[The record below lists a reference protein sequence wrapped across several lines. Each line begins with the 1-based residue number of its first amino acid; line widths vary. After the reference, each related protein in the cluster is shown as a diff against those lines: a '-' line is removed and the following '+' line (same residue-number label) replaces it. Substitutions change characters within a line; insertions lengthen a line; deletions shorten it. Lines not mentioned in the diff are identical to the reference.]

1 MLLNYMRPRVDLT
14 DFVRTYYYFE
24 TPTRT
29 VQPLCAELGNIR
41 ILLGGG
47 GRVTTPMG
55 EVVEISDAFL
65 LGPTMG
71 AYSIECDPGTR
82 VFGVGVR
89 PRGWGVLMGVDASEV
104 ANRTVDLSVLAG
116 KIANDSIEA
125 VANASTMDDMACVA
139 DQFFSTL
146 LDKRIAKACAYP
158 EALEHWLNDPGE
170 LALDRLMDMMDKSQ
184 RQTDRL
190 ANQFFG
196 ASPKRLQRKYRTLR
210 AADRMR
216 EGVVDWRDA
225 AGEAIYDQAHFIREF
240 KTFVGVT
247 PGQFANHQAALIE
260 AVQARR
266 KVGPKPLPLAG
277 I

>member
-1 MLLNYMRPRVDLT
+1 MLLNYLRPRVDLT

-24 TPTRT
+24 TPART

-41 ILLGGG
+41 ILLSGG
-47 GRVTTPMG
+47 GRVTTPKG

-89 PRGWGVLMGVDASEV
+89 PRGWGVLMGIDASEV
-104 ANRTVDLSVLAG
+104 ANRTIDLSALAG

-125 VANASTMDDMACVA
+125 IANASTTDEMASIA
-139 DQFFSTL
+139 DQFFSAML
-146 LDKRIAKACAYP
+146 EKRIAKACAYP
-158 EALEHWLNDPGE
+158 EALEHWLKDPNE
-170 LALDRLMDMMDKSQ
+170 LNLDRLMDMMDKSQ

-216 EGVVDWRDA
+216 EGVHDWRDA
-225 AGEAIYDQAHFIREF
+225 AGAAIYDQAHFIREF

-247 PGQFANHQAALIE
+247 PGQFANHQASLIE
-260 AVQARR
+260 AVQDRR
-266 KVGPKPLPLAG
+266 MIGEKPLPLAG